1 MLQNVCM
8 KANGNFM
15 RHGTTAMLRGLL
27 YAVWCGT
34 AWGGPL
40 ACNGAQ
46 HIRLLHPVEISPEE
60 LAEFRA
66 MAPLRMLAVDAPPMS
81 RYDKKQGS
89 YTGVAVDTWCFI
101 TNKLGLRY
109 EIDSAR
115 DQTVASKIEQV
126 QQGRA
131 DVFMPLSLLPQRAKL
146 GIFTEPYYQSFYAV
160 ITRKDRQ
167 LSVDSI
173 DDLKSYQVGVVKGV
187 ALDARLQSLLPPDRL
202 QRFDQA
208 NSDGLFKAVQDG
220 TLDAAVFSQSIF
232 EEKRYTRE
240 YFDLEAIH
248 TLLDDPREYRFYFSP
263 TAQNQRIV
271 QAFDRYLAAIDVSLS
286 VTKHEKGERDLIE
299 LYVKQH
305 SQHQLWQ
312 FVGIG
317 STALVLIFG
326 MAFLYYQRLSKLLN
340 ERNRQIQE
348 QAKALESANAQ
359 LKHLSLSDGLTGLA
373 NRRAF
378 DQVLLHEHA
387 CSCSTGTPLSVL
399 MADLDRFKAV
409 NDYYGHATGD
419 AYLCA
424 VAKVLKETASRDTDL
439 TARYGGEE
447 FACLLPGTGASDAL
461 ALAERIRQA
470 VEQLELPNTL
480 AETGHLTI
488 SIGLATLHAGS
499 GTAQSLLEQADA
511 QLYAAKHGGGN
522 RVHATELA
530 G

>member
-1 MLQNVCM
+1 
-8 KANGNFM
+8 
-15 RHGTTAMLRGLL
+15 MLRSLL
-27 YAVWCGT
+27 CAIWCGS
-34 AWGGPL
+34 AIAGPL

-46 HIRLLHPVEISPEE
+46 NIRLLHPVEISPEE

-66 MAPLRMLAVDAPPMS
+66 MTPLRMLAVDAPPMS
-81 RYDKKQGS
+81 YYDKKQGS

-109 EIDSAR
+109 EIDADH
-115 DQTVASKIEQV
+115 DQTVSSKIEQV

-146 GIFTEPYYQSFYAV
+146 GIFTEPYYQSFYTV
-160 ITRKDRQ
+160 IARKGRH
-167 LSVDSI
+167 LSVAGI
-173 DDLKSYQVGVVKGV
+173 NDLKSYQVGIVKGV
-187 ALDARLQSLLPPDRL
+187 ALEARLQSLLPPDQL

-208 NSDGLFKAVQDG
+208 NSDGLFKALQDG

-232 EEKRYTRE
+232 EEKRYTHE

-263 TAQNQRIV
+263 TAQNQHIV

-286 VTKHEKGERDLIE
+286 VSRHERGERDLIE
-299 LYVKQH
+299 IYVKQR

-312 FVGIG
+312 FIGIG
-317 STALVLIFG
+317 STVLLLIFG
-326 MAFLYYQRLSKLLN
+326 VAFLYYRRLARLLN
-340 ERNRQIQE
+340 DRNRQIQD
-348 QAKALESANAQ
+348 QALALESANEQ
-359 LKHLSLSDGLTGLA
+359 LQHLSLSDSLTGLA

-378 DQVLLHEHA
+378 DQELLREHA
-387 CSCSTGTPLSVL
+387 RSCRMGTPLSVL

-409 NDYYGHATGD
+409 NDHYGHSTGD

-424 VAKVLKETASRDTDL
+424 VAKVLKETAPRATDL

-447 FACLLPGTGASDAL
+447 FACLLPDTGASDAL

-470 VEQLELPNTL
+470 VEQLALPN
-480 AETGHLTI
+480 AQAQTGHLTI
-488 SIGLATLHAGS
+488 SIGLATLQAGS
-499 GTAQSLLEQADA
+499 ATAQRLLEQADA
-511 QLYAAKHGGGN
+511 QLYAAKHAGSN
-522 RVHATELA
+522 RVHVTELTD
-530 G
+530 

>member
-1 MLQNVCM
+1 
-8 KANGNFM
+8 M
-15 RHGTTAMLRGLL
+15 RRGSTAMLRGLL

-34 AWGGPL
+34 AWGGTQ

-46 HIRLLHPVEISPEE
+46 NIRLLHPVEISPEE
-60 LAEFRA
+60 LAEFHA
-66 MAPLRMLAVDAPPMS
+66 MPPLRVLAVDAPPMS
-81 RYDKKQGS
+81 RYDKRRDS
-89 YTGVAVDTWCFI
+89 YAGVAVDTWCFI
-101 TNKLGLRY
+101 TDKLGLHY
-109 EIDSAR
+109 EIDSGR
-115 DQTVASKIEQV
+115 DLSQTVANKIEQV

-131 DVFMPLSLLPQRAKL
+131 DVFMPLSLLPQRARL

-167 LSVDSI
+167 LSIDNI
-173 DDLKSYQVGVVKGV
+173 DDLKSFQVGVVKGV
-187 ALDARLQSLLPPDRL
+187 ALDARLQSLLPPGHL

-208 NSDGLFKAVQDG
+208 NSDGLFKALQDG

-232 EEKRYTRE
+232 EEKRYTHE

-263 TAQNQRIV
+263 TEQNQRIV
-271 QAFDRYLAAIDVSLS
+271 QAFDRYLAAMDVSLS

-299 LYVKQH
+299 LYVKQR

-317 STALVLIFG
+317 STVLVLVFG
-326 MAFLYYQRLSKLLN
+326 MAFLYYRRLARMLN
-340 ERNRQIQE
+340 DRNRQIQE
-348 QAKALESANAQ
+348 QAKALESANEQ

-378 DQVLLHEHA
+378 DQELLREHA
-387 CSCSTGTPLSVL
+387 RSCRMGTPLSML

-409 NDYYGHATGD
+409 NDDYGHATGD
-419 AYLCA
+419 VYLSA
-424 VAKVLKETASRDTDL
+424 VAKVLKDTASRATDL
-439 TARYGGEE
+439 AARYGGEE
-447 FACLLPGTGASDAL
+447 FACLLPDTGASDAL

-470 VEQLELPNTL
+470 VQQLALPNTR

-488 SIGLATLHAGS
+488 SIGLATLQAGS
-499 GTAQSLLEQADA
+499 GTAQGLLEQADS